1 MMKSLILKHTK
12 IYMLLCWLVLWSI
25 GSLIGLPVAANTLL
39 VLVVGYLANVIW
51 LMRLTSE
58 IPPQAE
64 TARRGEKLYSR
75 TIVES

>member
-1 MMKSLILKHTK
+1 MKSLILKHTK

-39 VLVVGYLANVIW
+39 VLVVGYLVNVIW

>member
-1 MMKSLILKHTK
+1 MKSLILKHTK
-12 IYMLLCWLVLWSI
+12 IYLLLCWLILWTI
-25 GSLIGLPVAANTLL
+25 GSLIGLPIAVNTLL

-64 TARRGEKLYSR
+64 TARRGEKLYSC

>member
-1 MMKSLILKHTK
+1 MKSLILKHTK
-12 IYMLLCWLVLWSI
+12 IYLLFCWLILWTI
-25 GSLIGLPVAANTLL
+25 GSLIGLSASVNTFL
-39 VLVVGYLANVIW
+39 VLVVGYLVNVIW

-64 TARRGEKLYSR
+64 AARRGEKLYSR

>member
-1 MMKSLILKHTK
+1 MKSFILKHTK
-12 IYMLLCWLVLWSI
+12 IYLLLCWLLLWTI

-39 VLVVGYLANVIW
+39 VLAVGYLANVIW

-58 IPPQAE
+58 ISPQAE
-64 TARRGEKLYSR
+64 TTRRGEKLYSR

>member
-1 MMKSLILKHTK
+1 MKALILKHAK
-12 IYMLLCWLVLWSI
+12 IYLLLCWLILWTI
-25 GSLIGLPVAANTLL
+25 GSLIGLPIAANTLW

-64 TARRGEKLYSR
+64 TTRRGEKLYSR

>member
-1 MMKSLILKHTK
+1 
-12 IYMLLCWLVLWSI
+12 MLLCWLVLWSI

-39 VLVVGYLANVIW
+39 VLVVGYLVNVIW

>member
-1 MMKSLILKHTK
+1 MKSFILKHTK
-12 IYMLLCWLVLWSI
+12 IYLLLCWLLLWGI
-25 GSLIGLPVAANTLL
+25 GSLLGLPAALNTLL
-39 VLVVGYLANVIW
+39 VLAIGYLANVIW

-64 TARRGEKLYSR
+64 AARRGEKLYSR

>member
-1 MMKSLILKHTK
+1 MKSLILKHTK
-12 IYMLLCWLVLWSI
+12 IYMLLCWLILWTI
-25 GSLIGLPVAANTLL
+25 GSLIGLPAAANTLL

-51 LMRLTSE
+51 IMRLTSE